1 MQHSPLINTIIAHFK
16 ISIGI
21 EPPKQKKKCKGA
33 TITISKD
40 YGKMEVK
47 LFIGNYPTVS
57 DLERNSP
64 EKKHKVKLQNPPE
77 IFFGKKL
84 KLNSKP

>member
-1 MQHSPLINTIIAHFK
+1 MCNIACCFK
-16 ISIGI
+16 IDVGI
-21 EPPKQKKKCKGA
+21 EPPKKKEICKDT
-33 TITISKD
+33 TIMMSK
-40 YGKMEVK
+40 YHGKMEVK

-77 IFFGKKL
+77 IFFGKKN
-84 KLNSKP
+84 LN